1 MERLAAA
8 LLQCGRIRG
17 KASRVPASDS
27 PGSSGVQNTQLTIR
41 STSGSTN
48 GQYWNGSAFTAAV
61 SWLTAT
67 GTTNWTYPFPRPAD
81 GTYTVAARTTDLAGN
96 TGATTASSTTV
107 DTAAPAVTIANP
119 PTPSANTTPT
129 LTGGYGFAAGDTAAV
144 TVQPYNGSTPVGSPL
159 NTTLN
164 PAAHTWSVTVPALAP
179 GTYTA
184 RASQPD
190 AAGNTGAA
198 TTAAFTV
205 TGTAAPNA
213 PVISYPTNNATI
225 SAGNW
230 AGAITGS
237 ASETGGTSVQYTE
250 ISVRSTSGSTNG
262 QYFDGTSGF
271 TSTVTWL
278 KATGTASWSYRI
290 PAQPGTYTISAKT
303 VDNSSRTGPT
313 TSSNLTIN

>member
-1 MERLAAA
+1 MARASG
-8 LLQCGRIRG
+8 GRRG
-17 KASRVPASDS
+17 SVGEAGGGAVASRVPASDS
-27 PGSSGVQNTQLTIR
+27 PGGSGVQNTQLTIR

-48 GQYWNGSAFTAAV
+48 GQYWNGSAFTA
-61 SWLTAT
+61 
-67 GTTNWTYPFPRPAD
+67 
-81 GTYTVAARTTDLAGN
+81 AARTTDLAGN

-144 TVQPYNGSTPVGSPL
+144 TVQPYNGSTPVGRPL
-159 NTTLN
+159 ITTLN

-190 AAGNTGAA
+190 AAGNTGVA

-213 PVISYPTNNATI
+213 PVISCPTNNATI

-237 ASETGGTSVQYTE
+237 ASETGGTGVQYTE
-250 ISVRSTSGSTNG
+250 VSVRSTSGSTNG

-278 KATGTASWSYRI
+278 KATGTASWSYSI